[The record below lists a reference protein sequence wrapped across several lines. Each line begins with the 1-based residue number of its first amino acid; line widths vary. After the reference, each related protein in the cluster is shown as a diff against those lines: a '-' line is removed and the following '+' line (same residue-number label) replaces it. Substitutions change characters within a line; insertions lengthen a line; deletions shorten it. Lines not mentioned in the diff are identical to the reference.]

1 MAVTPIKQAEH
12 GDNVPTTLEIIQG
25 RRDSLRTQLQQI
37 RQQRQT
43 HLSEADRLRS
53 MVDAHEG
60 AIQVL
65 DSLLADLS
73 ESPSTGDKE
82 NTDG

>member
-1 MAVTPIKQAEH
+1 MAATPIRQAEQ
-12 GDNVPTTLEIIQG
+12 GNPPTALDVIRG
-25 RRDSLRTQLQQI
+25 RRDSLRSQLQQL
-37 RQQRQT
+37 RQQRQA

-65 DSLLADLS
+65 DSLMAELPEDGS
-73 ESPSTGDKE
+73 KGEE